1 MTALRVLDLLRPE
14 DPDKAE
20 EGGGEGS
27 QQVEDDDRLTNVL
40 DGWNIICSDTSQVPS
55 LKLTLVDVLRL
66 AELVVEE
73 VDEGG
78 EEDQGPG
85 DSEPERD
92 VERRGALLLNIVQEL
107 RRVSDRAR
115 DREVGDGARVTAAL
129 ERDSSH
135 HQHGHP
141 QREGEEDAEEDPH
154 VAGPGLHQIVEEC
167 PEWTGADSH
176 PGAAEEHHEEE
187 RSQDVN
193 PEVDDHHHGEDVDGS
208 LAAVGVHLGDPG
220 RACDEPTDLEEEI
233 DCKYW
238 NER

>member
-92 VERRGALLLNIVQEL
+92 VER
-107 RRVSDRAR
+107 
-115 DREVGDGARVTAAL
+115 
-129 ERDSSH
+129 
-135 HQHGHP
+135 
-141 QREGEEDAEEDPH
+141 
-154 VAGPGLHQIVEEC
+154 
-167 PEWTGADSH
+167 
-176 PGAAEEHHEEE
+176 
-187 RSQDVN
+187 
-193 PEVDDHHHGEDVDGS
+193 
-208 LAAVGVHLGDPG
+208 
-220 RACDEPTDLEEEI
+220 
-233 DCKYW
+233 
-238 NER
+238 